1 MLARLSP
8 AIFGL
13 CMVALGLMF
22 VMNPGSVQAYL
33 LRYEKDTWLSRLN
46 PFRGWMLTEG
56 YLHYV
61 RWMGAFMILFGTAL
75 VALAVCAK

>member
-13 CMVALGLMF
+13 CMVALGLLF
-22 VMNPGSVQAYL
+22 VMNPGSVQDYL

-46 PFRGWMLTEG
+46 PFREWMRSEW
-56 YLHYV
+56 YM
-61 RWMGAFMILFGTAL
+61 RWMGAFVILFGAAL
-75 VALAVCAK
+75 LTLAVCAK